1 MNAND
6 PLATSF
12 PVEVADFLARPKRL
26 LIGKGWQEGSGAAP
40 LRIGNPADGSLLT
53 EVPVAGPA
61 DVEEAVSHAQKA
73 LRRWSALSPAMRAS
87 YLFRLADLLEKH
99 AAEFA
104 AIESIDVGKP
114 IMVTRMLDV
123 PFTAEVIRYNAG
135 WATKLCGE
143 TFDLALQ
150 SSPFHAYTRRHPIGV
165 VAAIVPWNFPLLQA
179 AMKLSAALAAG
190 CVAILKPSELTP
202 LSALRLGELVLE
214 AGFPPGVIQILTGT
228 GTETGAA
235 LVRHRG
241 VDKVSFTGST
251 AVGRDIV
258 RTCAEDFKRVTVELG
273 GKSPN
278 IVFADADLEQA
289 ILGAANAT
297 FFNAGQVC
305 YAGTR
310 LFVEQSVY
318 DTVVDGIAK
327 AAGKLQIG
335 HPFAPET
342 DLGPVVS
349 ERQLERIERYVGEG
363 VNAGAEIVTGG
374 ERLARPGHYM
384 PPTILAGTT
393 QDMAVMREEIFGPV
407 LCVVP
412 FKNINDAIAMAN
424 DSRYGLAAGIWS
436 RDLKKAHRTANALQ
450 VGTVWVNCYHTVD
463 PGMPFGGWRESGWGR
478 EFGRAGVESFTEL
491 KSVAMKL

>member
-1 MNAND
+1 
-6 PLATSF
+6 
-12 PVEVADFLARPKRL
+12 
-26 LIGKGWQEGSGAAP
+26 LIGNAWGDARSGSVLA
-40 LRIGNPADGSLLT
+40 IENPADGGRLA
-53 EVPVAGPA
+53 EVAAAGSA
-61 DVEEAVSHAQKA
+61 DVDAAVDHARKA
-73 LRRWSALSPAMRAS
+73 LRRWSSMSPSARAAL
-87 YLFRLADLLEKH
+87 LFRLADLLERH

-104 AIESIDVGKP
+104 MIESLDVGKP
-114 IMVTRMLDV
+114 HAITRMLDV
-123 PFTAEVIRYNAG
+123 PYTVETIRYNAG
-135 WATKLCGE
+135 WATKLGGE

-150 SSPFHAYTRRHPIGV
+150 ASPYHAYTQRQPVGV

-190 CVAILKPSELTP
+190 CVVILKPSELTP
-202 LSALRLGELVLE
+202 LSALRLGELALE
-214 AGFPPGVIQILTGT
+214 AGFPPGVFQILPGL
-228 GTETGAA
+228 GTEVGAA
-235 LVRHRG
+235 LVRHPG

-258 RTCAEDFKRVTVELG
+258 RSCAEDFKRVTVELG

-305 YAGTR
+305 YAGSR
-310 LFVEQSVY
+310 LYVESSVY
-318 DTVVDGIAK
+318 DTVVEGVAK
-327 AAGKLQIG
+327 AARALQVG
-335 HPFAPET
+335 HPFGPNT

-349 ERQLERIERYVGEG
+349 ERQLQRIEGYVTAGRE
-363 VNAGAEIVTGG
+363 AGAEVVTGG
-374 ERLARPGHYM
+374 ERLPGPGYYM
-384 PPTILAGTT
+384 PPTLLADTAPA
-393 QDMAVMREEIFGPV
+393 MSVMREEIFGPV

-424 DSRYGLAAGIWS
+424 DSRYGLAAGVWS
-436 RDLKKAHRTANALQ
+436 RDLKKAHRTARALQ

-463 PGMPFGGWRESGWGR
+463 PNMPFGGWRESGWGR
-478 EFGRAGVESFTEL
+478 EFGRVGVEAYTEL